1 MKKIAIFGSTGSIG
15 SSLLKIIKDD
25 KKNFKIELLTANKNY
40 KKLIKQAKY
49 FNVKN
54 IVITD
59 YNSFLIATKLLK
71 DTKIK
76 VFKNFDFLNKIFDI
90 GKKIDY
96 SMCAISGFQGLK
108 PTLDIIKFTKTI
120 AIANKESIIC
130 GWNLIKK
137 DLKKYKTYFIPVDSE
152 HFSIWS
158 LLDNYKKDNFE
169 KIYITASG
177 GPFRK
182 LAVKRFKNISIKDA
196 LKHPNWTMGK
206 KITIDSATM
215 MNKVFEI
222 IEAKKI
228 FDLNYNQLEI
238 LIHPKSYLHAI
249 VKFTNGLT
257 KILIHDTDMKIPIFN
272 SLFPKFEKKIKT
284 NKLNKFILNNL
295 NLTNVDIKKF
305 PVVNI
310 IKTLPNRHTLFET
323 VLVSAND
330 ALVNLF
336 LNKKINF
343 TSISSELLRISKLSE
358 FKKYK
363 SIKPKNIDEIMKLAQ
378 YVSLKMRTLSI

>member
-1 MKKIAIFGSTGSIG
+1 
-15 SSLLKIIKDD
+15 
-25 KKNFKIELLTANKNY
+25 
-40 KKLIKQAKY
+40 
-49 FNVKN
+49 
-54 IVITD
+54 
-59 YNSFLIATKLLK
+59 
-71 DTKIK
+71 
-76 VFKNFDFLNKIFDI
+76 
-90 GKKIDY
+90 
-96 SMCAISGFQGLK
+96 
-108 PTLDIIKFTKTI
+108 
-120 AIANKESIIC
+120 
-130 GWNLIKK
+130 
-137 DLKKYKTYFIPVDSE
+137 
-152 HFSIWS
+152 
-158 LLDNYKKDNFE
+158 
-169 KIYITASG
+169 
-177 GPFRK
+177 
-182 LAVKRFKNISIKDA
+182 
-196 LKHPNWTMGK
+196 MGK

-378 YVSLKMRTLSI
+378 YVSLKTRTLSI